1 MELTLQ
7 RPIPTLWAKAV
18 SEAKGDEIHA
28 KALYL
33 GYRMGQLRALHQ
45 GPVEYAKSMEVTS
58 QRNCHVQLLLCCA
71 SIALFTL
78 AAISMILL

>member
-18 SEAKGDEIHA
+18 SEAKGDETHA
-28 KALYL
+28 KVLYL

-45 GPVEYAKSMEVTS
+45 GPVEYTRSMGMTPKKNP
-58 QRNCHVQLLLCCA
+58 QVQLLIRL
-71 SIALFTL
+71 SLALFIL
-78 AAISMILL
+78 AAIYMIFL